1 MNIETRFEVGDTIFT
16 IDPDTLKVAEYEVE
30 SVTTIANCN
39 GVTSYVLPRG
49 KGAYRSIEERKCFR
63 TREELIDHVTKP

>member
-16 IDPDTLKVAEYEVE
+16 IDPDTLKVKRYEVE

-39 GVTSYVLPRG
+39 GVTSYVIPKG
-49 KGAYRSIEERKCFR
+49 KSAYRSIDERKCFR
-63 TREELIDHVTKP
+63 TREELIGYISQS